1 MWRSSSSAFVLLILN
16 LRADGS
22 EDREL
27 AVRGISCARALE
39 PNGVKR
45 MLGLLAR
52 KVGMTQVY
60 DEAGNMI
67 PVTVIRVDPNVVI
80 AHRTEKKD
88 GYSAVVVGVDDM
100 KEKSVTKPYRGQFPE
115 GVAPKKQL
123 KEMRDFDREVAVGDS
138 LGADLLEGVRYVDV
152 SGVSK
157 GKGFQGVMKR
167 HGFKGG
173 PGGHGSKFHRTPGS
187 TGQNTYPAR
196 TFKNKK
202 MPGRMGREK
211 VTVLSL
217 QLIKVDVEKQ
227 LLLVKG
233 SVPGVNKSLVLVRA
247 AVKR

>member
-1 MWRSSSSAFVLLILN
+1 
-16 LRADGS
+16 
-22 EDREL
+22 
-27 AVRGISCARALE
+27 
-39 PNGVKR
+39 

-60 DEAGNMI
+60 DEAGNMV
-67 PVTVIRVDPNVVI
+67 PVTVMRVDPNIVI
-80 AHRTEKKD
+80 AQKTEEKD
-88 GYSAVVVGVDDM
+88 GYSAVVVGLDDM
-100 KEKSVTKPYRGQFPE
+100 KKSRVTKPYAGQFPE
-115 GVAPKKQL
+115 GIAPKKRL
-123 KEMRDFDREVAVGDS
+123 KELRDFEKEVAVGDS
-138 LGADLLEGVRYVDV
+138 LGAELLEGVRYVDV

-167 HGFKGG
+167 HGFSGG
-173 PGGHGSKFHRTPGS
+173 PGAHGSKFHRAPGS

-217 QLIKVDVEKQ
+217 RLVKVDAEKQ

-233 SVPGVNKSLVLVRA
+233 SVPGVNKGLVLVRA

>member
-1 MWRSSSSAFVLLILN
+1 
-16 LRADGS
+16 
-22 EDREL
+22 
-27 AVRGISCARALE
+27 
-39 PNGVKR
+39 

-60 DEAGNMI
+60 DESGNMV
-67 PVTVIRVDPNVVI
+67 PVTVMRVDPNVVI
-80 AHRTEKKD
+80 AQKTEKRD
-88 GYSAVVVGVDDM
+88 GYSAVVVGLDDM
-100 KEKSVTKPYRGQFPE
+100 KKSHVTKPYAGQFPE
-115 GVAPKKQL
+115 NIAPKKTL
-123 KEMRDFDREVAVGDS
+123 RELRDFEKEVAVGDS
-138 LGADLLEGVRYVDV
+138 LGVEVLEGVRYVDV

-167 HGFKGG
+167 WGFAGG
-173 PGGHGSKFHRTPGS
+173 PGAHGSKFHREPGS

-217 QLIKVDVEKQ
+217 KLVKVDTEKQ

-233 SVPGVNKSLVLVRA
+233 SVPGINKGLVLVRA